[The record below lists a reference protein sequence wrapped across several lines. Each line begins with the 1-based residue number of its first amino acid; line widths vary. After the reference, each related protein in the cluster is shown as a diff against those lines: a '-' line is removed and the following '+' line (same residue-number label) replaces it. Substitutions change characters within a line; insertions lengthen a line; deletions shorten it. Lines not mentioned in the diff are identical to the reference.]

1 MMPHTLQTDS
11 LPVLKAWAGQHCRNA
26 VEDAIRDYA
35 PNHFTWKDC
44 DQIEERMLADF
55 EQMIAHL
62 TVDLLQSRRY
72 MNCLI
77 TDTVGDT
84 VRLLKRARRQLQW
97 T

>member
-1 MMPHTLQTDS
+1 MMPHALQTDS
-11 LPVLKAWAGQHCRNA
+11 LPMLKAWARQHCRNA
-26 VEDAIRDYA
+26 VQDAILFHA

-84 VRLLKRARRQLQW
+84 VRLLKRTRRQLQ
-97 T
+97 